1 MGWFPFWS
9 STYPTH
15 STVRGL
21 PSQKS
26 CKFLK
31 SAFSWIRLLFS
42 GEVDSLEGK
51 VRATAEDRKLPRL
64 GVHLH
69 EDSKHLHKDTKHVHK
84 DTKLLLDHVDTPLLM
99 ELANESI
106 LEANF
111 EIR

>member
-1 MGWFPFWS
+1 M
-9 STYPTH
+9 
-15 STVRGL
+15 
-21 PSQKS
+21 
-26 CKFLK
+26 
-31 SAFSWIRLLFS
+31 IRLLFS

-51 VRATAEDRKLPRL
+51 VWATAEDRKLPRL

-69 EDSKHLHKDTKHVHK
+69 EDSKHLHEDSKDLHE

-111 EIR
+111 EIRS